1 MKKLILLLFATL
13 FIAGCNY
20 KETDRLQEENRE
32 LNLQVEEL
40 KTKVQAQ
47 KDFLQSYKDRLANT
61 VVSSV
66 NKVEVYTPATLTC
79 GERIQVIKIDQD
91 RGWAYMQWGEDLKKQ
106 SDPLYFEDKT
116 ERNTIRL
123 DREGFIRLL
132 SVENCDEA
140 NQTCTIQCV
149 DVQIDQ

>member
-1 MKKLILLLFATL
+1 MKKLILLLFTTL
-13 FIAGCNY
+13 FLVGCNY
-20 KETDRLQEENRE
+20 KEIDRLQEENKE

-116 ERNTIRL
+116 ERNTLRL
-123 DREGFIRLL
+123 DREEFIRLL
-132 SVENCDEA
+132 SVENCDE
-140 NQTCTIQCV
+140 NEQTCTIECV
-149 DVQIDQ
+149 DVRVD